1 VEFIRRSLQRREII
15 AQRSRNGLFERA
27 LERTS
32 LWDQWETLSSQAIM
46 EMRRRSV
53 N

>member
-1 VEFIRRSLQRREII
+1 MEFIRRPLQWREII
-15 AQRSRNGLFERA
+15 AQRPGNSLFERT

-32 LWDQWETLSSQAIM
+32 LWGQREILSSQAIM
-46 EMRRRSV
+46 EMRRQSV